1 MRPSLL
7 NSLIAGIAPAA
18 LAMAMLAA
26 PAAYGQDVYAKLE
39 PRQKVRFEEAV
50 VVSSQAISKR
60 YADGLALRELGDDK
74 GAFEAFLEAAE
85 GGHAQAQRRLGEI
98 YDRGNSAVQR
108 DLLTSIRWYMLA
120 REQGERLPEPI
131 TYRYIYGK

>member
-1 MRPSLL
+1 MQPSVLKTF
-7 NSLIAGIAPAA
+7 IAGIAPAA
-18 LAMAMLAA
+18 VAVSLLAS
-26 PAAYGQDVYAKLE
+26 PATYGQDVYAKLDI
-39 PRQKVRFEEAV
+39 RKVVRLDDAV
-50 VVSSQAISKR
+50 VVSSREISRR
-60 YADGLALRELGDDK
+60 YAEGLELRDRGDDK